1 MQFDQSS
8 TTTTSAATP
17 WTSSW
22 SSSGSARKQ
31 RRSARTKAETWQRR
45 VTRARERG
53 GFAQE
58 DQGRAARWSTCAVA
72 EQARRHPGAVQFR
85 GGCPAD
91 EELGRLGIAFFAAVL
106 ARDVGRAETT
116 LSEIERRV
124 RDLERLGERPPPS
137 PLPDLHLTVTDVA
150 IRRSGDQNGSG
161 FGGGARPTVTGMFG
175 SPGES
180 RRPEQRMRPSTLAP
194 VVPNGENRRHRQVLS

>member
-1 MQFDQSS
+1 M
-8 TTTTSAATP
+8 
-17 WTSSW
+17 
-22 SSSGSARKQ
+22 
-31 RRSARTKAETWQRR
+31 AETWRQR
-45 VTRARERG
+45 VMRARERG

-58 DQGRAARWSTCAVA
+58 DHGRAARWSTCAVA

-116 LSEIERRV
+116 LGEIERRV
-124 RDLERLGERPPPS
+124 RDLQRLGERPTPS
-137 PLPDLHLTVTDVA
+137 PLPDLHLTATDVA

-161 FGGGARPTVTGMFG
+161 FGGARPTATGRFE
-175 SPGES
+175 SPGEA
-180 RRPEQRMRPSTLAP
+180 RRPEHRTRASTLAP
-194 VVPNGENRRHRQVLS
+194 VVPNGGNRRHQQVHS

>member
-22 SSSGSARKQ
+22 SSSGGARKPK
-31 RRSARTKAETWQRR
+31 RSARTKAETWQRR

-58 DQGRAARWSTCAVA
+58 DHGRAARWSTCAVA
-72 EQARRHPGAVQFR
+72 EQARRHPGAVRFR

-116 LSEIERRV
+116 LGEIERRV
-124 RDLERLGERPPPS
+124 RDLQRLGERPTPS
-137 PLPDLHLTVTDVA
+137 PLPDLHLTATDVA

-161 FGGGARPTVTGMFG
+161 FGGARPTATGRFE
-175 SPGES
+175 SPGEA
-180 RRPEQRMRPSTLAP
+180 RRPEHRTRASTLAP
-194 VVPNGENRRHRQVLS
+194 VVPNGGNRRHQQVHS

>member
-1 MQFDQSS
+1 M
-8 TTTTSAATP
+8 
-17 WTSSW
+17 
-22 SSSGSARKQ
+22 
-31 RRSARTKAETWQRR
+31 
-45 VTRARERG
+45 
-53 GFAQE
+53 
-58 DQGRAARWSTCAVA
+58 A

-137 PLPDLHLTVTDVA
+137 PLPDLYLTVTGVA
-150 IRRSGDQNGSG
+150 
-161 FGGGARPTVTGMFG
+161 
-175 SPGES
+175 
-180 RRPEQRMRPSTLAP
+180 MR
-194 VVPNGENRRHRQVLS
+194 